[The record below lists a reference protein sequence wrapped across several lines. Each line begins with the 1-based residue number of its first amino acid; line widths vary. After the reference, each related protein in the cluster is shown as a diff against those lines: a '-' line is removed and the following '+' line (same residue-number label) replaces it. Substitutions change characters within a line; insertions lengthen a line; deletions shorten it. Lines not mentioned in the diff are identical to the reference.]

1 MNMLP
6 IHSVLRRNVI
16 NYKDKDNSMEPNLR
30 ILKLYAPG
38 PKNHAL
44 VTLGKERTISLTG
57 MNAIKL
63 SFNDE
68 I

>member
-1 MNMLP
+1 MLP
-6 IHSVLRRNVI
+6 IHSVLKNVI
-16 NYKDKDNSMEPNLR
+16 ICKDKDNTIESNLR

-57 MNAIKL
+57 INAIKL

>member
-1 MNMLP
+1 MLS
-6 IHSVLRRNVI
+6 IVI
-16 NYKDKDNSMEPNLR
+16 NCKDKDTSLEPNLR

-57 MNAIKL
+57 INAIKL

>member
-1 MNMLP
+1 
-6 IHSVLRRNVI
+6 
-16 NYKDKDNSMEPNLR
+16 MEPNLR
-30 ILKLYAPG
+30 ILKLYTPG

-57 MNAIKL
+57 INAIKL